1 MEAVTSI
8 TRTLPCSFEK
18 GCALDW
24 SDGRSDGGRG
34 ADILLEV
41 KLIDLEDRLN
51 VGGEQKRE
59 ESQMTSR

>member
-1 MEAVTSI
+1 MDWND
-8 TRTLPCSFEK
+8 
-18 GCALDW
+18 GC
-24 SDGRSDGGRG
+24 SDGERG
-34 ADILLEV
+34 TDILLEI